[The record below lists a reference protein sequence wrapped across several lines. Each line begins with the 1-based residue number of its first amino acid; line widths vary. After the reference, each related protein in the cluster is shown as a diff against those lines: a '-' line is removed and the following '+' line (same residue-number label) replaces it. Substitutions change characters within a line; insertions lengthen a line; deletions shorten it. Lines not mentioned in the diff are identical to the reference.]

1 MIVDFS
7 RQKTARIYAI
17 MSQTI
22 MPRPIA
28 WILSENDNGSYNL
41 APFSYFAPVCS
52 QPPLIMVSIGSRED
66 GTPKDSRA
74 NIVARRDFVIH
85 IPSWPELAPMNA
97 SSATLPPG
105 VSEVEEL
112 GLKLVDFEGFRLPRL
127 QSSRVALGCSLY
139 EIKEIGSGP
148 YAMILGQIERV
159 YLDDAAVLDDDG
171 EKIAIDPE
179 YLDPVARLGGIQ
191 YAKQGKVVSL
201 PRPR

>member
-1 MIVDFS
+1 MIIDFS
-7 RQKTARIYAI
+7 KQETSRIYAV

-28 WILSENDNGSYNL
+28 WILSENENGTYNL

-52 QPPLIMVSIGSRED
+52 RPPLIMVSIGCRED

-74 NIVARRDFVIH
+74 NIAARRDFVIH
-85 IPSWPELAPMNA
+85 IPSWPELEPMNA

-112 GLKLVDFEGFRLPRL
+112 GLELVDFEGFRLPRL
-127 QSSRVALGCSLY
+127 QSSRVAFGCTLF
-139 EIKEIGSGP
+139 EIKEIGAGP
-148 YAMILGQIERV
+148 YAMILGEIKKV
-159 YLDDAAVLDDDG
+159 FLDDAAVLSDDG
-171 EKIAIDPE
+171 QKIAINPE

-191 YAKQGKVVSL
+191 YAEQGRVVSL
-201 PRPR
+201 PRPK